1 MAAERTFT
9 DVSGHSYQSQ
19 SLCLTTY
26 CVKDSWYQVVR
37 TAWRVN
43 PAVAVHMAERFK
55 APAVTLEVGKLVR
68 ASPAEVSHVPEAL
81 RFFLG
86 ADLDLQEKAESA
98 NLPRLLDG
106 VRYRACTCIWSIRA
120 TIGVGGTSWSHVS
133 CNAGREKES

>member
-1 MAAERTFT
+1 MKERVWLTVDGALMQVGLGDVPAALEQELALPIPLLPESPRNADQFCTF
-9 DVSGHSYQSQ
+9 DVVEH
-19 SLCLTTY
+19 
-26 CVKDSWYQVVR
+26 DD
-37 TAWRVN
+37 
-43 PAVAVHMAERFK
+43 
-55 APAVTLEVGKLVR
+55 VR
-68 ASPAEVSHVPEAL
+68 ARVDRFV

-98 NLPRLLDG
+98 NLPRLFDG